1 MEPLLDLPIDQ
12 FFGALDELG
21 IDPERRSDLL
31 REYRRRN
38 SAFSPVY
45 GLLDSVAGEDAGE
58 GMERATFAPV
68 SRPAGM
74 SVADAVRS
82 GQAQF
87 AVPQG
92 LLDVVGGVA
101 QAVDAPASAARG
113 LIPADDMTGEAL
125 NLAGMAQ
132 LGGAAMPAPRG
143 ALRSAALGAADD
155 VMETPAQRVAR
166 LLREGRADEVTDDL
180 MAQADPQEMF
190 RLYEAGETGADMPL
204 DEASRMAR
212 AREMGFDTGT
222 PLYHG
227 TGADFQAFDLDQ
239 GWSGSGAQ
247 IYGEGVYVSDSPLV
261 SQEYGGTIMPI
272 VRDTTGHQIDWDMPL
287 AGQPPAI
294 QAAVRA
300 EDPTA
305 SGMSSGFDLMQRVS
319 GMQATPHNSAAD
331 RVATRAAQVLGD
343 YGVTSARFGE
353 RMGASNYV
361 VYDPINI
368 RSLFA
373 RFDPRL
379 SHLTNLNAANIDPLT
394 GAAAISASQQNDPL
408 ANLRAY
414 ISAAGGVLGR

>member
-21 IDPERRSDLL
+21 LDPERRSDLL
-31 REYRRRN
+31 RDYRRRN

-87 AVPQG
+87 ALPQG

-143 ALRSAALGAADD
+143 ALRSAALGTADD

-180 MAQADPQEMF
+180 MAQVDPQEMARF
-190 RLYEAGETGADMPL
+190 YESGATGMDMPL

-212 AREMGFDTGT
+212 AQEMGFDRWGV
-222 PLYHG
+222 HG
-227 TGADFQAFDLDQ
+227 TWGDNADYPAFDQRAVYMSDDPNVSATYILDRDRMGTMYPIGMRAQ
-239 GWSGSGAQ
+239 YGRAGIDAGGDFWHTMPSSQVADESWAFGLVDDAGHLPSMITTRDVEQAARMDGLSGAEFRNV
-247 IYGEGVYVSDSPLV
+247 IDSGL
-261 SQEYGGTIMPI
+261 GG
-272 VRDTTGHQIDWDMPL
+272 
-287 AGQPPAI
+287 PAAN
-294 QAAVRA
+294 QLR
-300 EDPTA
+300 
-305 SGMSSGFDLMQRVS
+305 
-319 GMQATPHNSAAD
+319 
-331 RVATRAAQVLGD
+331 
-343 YGVTSARFGE
+343 
-353 RMGASNYV
+353 ASNV
-361 VYDPINI
+361 TVAFHPNQV
-368 RSLFA
+368 RSRFA

-379 SHLTNLNAANIDPLT
+379 GHLANLSAANVDPLT
-394 GAAAISASQQNDPL
+394 GAAAMGASQQQQDPL
-408 ANLRAY
+408 ASLRAY
-414 ISAAGGVLGR
+414 LAQNGLLSQ